1 MKDKNKVIVA
11 LSGGVDSSAAAYLLL
26 EQGYQVEAATL
37 DLGLGAEAAQA
48 AADICAKLGIKHHII
63 DCKAAFKQKVIEP
76 FIRAYGLGL
85 TPNPCTVCNPS
96 LKFPSFWPLMA
107 KTDSYYL
114 ATGHYVRLFKDDQAN
129 YRLAK
134 AAYLAKD
141 QSYFLYDLGQ
151 DILKHCLFPLS
162 DFTKDEIR
170 AKAHQAGLSV
180 AQKKDSQDIC
190 FIKGDYRDFIRPHL
204 KALSGAVV
212 DSSGKLLGQ
221 HQGLYNYTIGQRKG
235 LGLALGYPAY
245 IIGLDTAQNRV
256 IVGTEQELSAEQAW
270 LNNINLAKPL
280 GQSFR
285 AQVKIRYKSPP
296 AMATVHL
303 KADNCAQVIFDEP
316 VKAITP
322 GQAAVFYDQD
332 LLLGGG
338 LITDAKNAT

>member
-26 EQGYQVEAATL
+26 EQGYQIEGATL
-37 DLGLGAEAAQA
+37 DLGLGEEAAYA

-63 DCKAAFKQKVIEP
+63 DCKADFEQKVIQP
-76 FIRAYGLGL
+76 FIKAYGLGL
-85 TPNPCTVCNPS
+85 TPNPCTICNPS

-114 ATGHYVRLFKDDQAN
+114 ATGHYVRLFQDNQAN
-129 YRLAK
+129 FRLAK

-151 DILKHCLFPLS
+151 DILSHCLFPLS

-170 AKAHQAGLSV
+170 AKAKAAGLSV
-180 AQKKDSQDIC
+180 AEKKDSQDIC

-204 KALSGAVV
+204 KAKPGQVV
-212 DSSGKLLGQ
+212 DSCGKLLGQ

-245 IIGLDTAQNRV
+245 ITGLDTEHNRV
-256 IVGTEQELSAEQAW
+256 IIGTEQELSARQAW
-270 LNNINLAKPL
+270 LCKVNLAKPL
-280 GQSFR
+280 GQSFK

-296 AMATVHL
+296 AAATVYL
-303 KADNCAQVIFDEP
+303 KEGNCAQVIFDEP

-322 GQAAVFYDQD
+322 GQAAVFYEQD
-332 LLLGGG
+332 ILLGGG
-338 LITDAKNAT
+338 LIFDPKDPT